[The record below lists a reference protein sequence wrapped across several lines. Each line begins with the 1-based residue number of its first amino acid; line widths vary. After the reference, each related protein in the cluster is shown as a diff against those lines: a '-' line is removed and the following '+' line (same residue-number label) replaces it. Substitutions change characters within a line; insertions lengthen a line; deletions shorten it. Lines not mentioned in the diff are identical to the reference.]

1 MTLRHAGKI
10 DNKGDNM
17 TNNLHPDISKILV
30 SEEEI
35 KEIVKNIADKI
46 NQDFKDEEIIV
57 VVILRGSL
65 IFASDLIRQLNMP
78 VTVEFMQASS
88 YGSGTESS
96 GFIKIKRDLDV
107 DIKDKNVLI
116 IEDIIDSGNTL
127 YRLKSVLEERKPKTC
142 NICAFLD
149 KPDRRT
155 TEVDVKYTGKVI
167 PNEFAIGYGL
177 DYNEHYRN
185 LPYVGV
191 LKREIYE

>member
-1 MTLRHAGKI
+1 MST
-10 DNKGDNM
+10 
-17 TNNLHPDISKILV
+17 NLHPDVSKILV

-35 KEIVKNIADKI
+35 KGIVKNIADKI
-46 NQDFKDEEIIV
+46 NQDFKDEELII

-65 IFASDLIRQLNMP
+65 IFASDLIRHLNIP

-88 YGSGTESS
+88 YGSSTESS

-107 DIKDKNVLI
+107 DIEGKNVLI

-127 YRLKSVLEERKPKTC
+127 YRLKSVLESRNPKSC

-149 KPDRRT
+149 KPDRRV
-155 TEVDVKYTGKVI
+155 TEVDVKYIGKEI

-177 DYNEHYRN
+177 DYNEYYRN